1 VVAARAY
8 RISSPSSSNTAL
20 YRLGKLLNQGGSKN
34 QMVVDDSN
42 VTRRLS
48 WERWVQQEDPN
59 LEETSLIVLISRRR
73 FFFGVEIAE
82 LSGMPHHVFAS
93 EKQIMTIIG

>member
-48 WERWVQQEDPN
+48 WER
-59 LEETSLIVLISRRR
+59 
-73 FFFGVEIAE
+73 
-82 LSGMPHHVFAS
+82 
-93 EKQIMTIIG
+93 